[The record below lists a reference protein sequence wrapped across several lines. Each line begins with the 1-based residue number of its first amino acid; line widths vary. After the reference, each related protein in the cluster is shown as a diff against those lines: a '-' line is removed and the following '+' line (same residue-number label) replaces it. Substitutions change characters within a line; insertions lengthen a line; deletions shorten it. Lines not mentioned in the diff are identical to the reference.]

1 MLSFFTSPTS
11 RPHPSFSKRFKQVPR
26 DLVQKVNGNTTEQG
40 FRYIGSQ
47 ILAGIE
53 SELTSIAKARGL
65 KSDILASSR
74 QIMDFGSGLGRVIL
88 QIAERWPNK
97 EIVGFDIDPLMNKWA
112 GHLLCDKKVRLV
124 SSTLDIPEQ
133 SFDLITAISVFT
145 HLDASTDFWLSE
157 VRRLLSPGGF
167 AFITY
172 QDDTLFDEMRAKGEL
187 PATTKIEDKYIF
199 GPDSAEGG
207 AGMGA
212 FYTTAYWRQVLEKYF
227 NVEAIKPRG
236 LFGHQSVS
244 VVSRKDVQVDRAPLF
259 EAYAASLE
267 RDLYKLR
274 RRYKVSY

>member
-1 MLSFFTSPTS
+1 MLSFLKSQKP
-11 RPHPSFSKRFKQVPR
+11 RPHPSFSRRFKQVPR

-53 SELTSIAKARGL
+53 SELANIAKTRRL
-65 KSDILASSR
+65 ERDILADCR

-88 QIAERWPNK
+88 QLAERWPDK

-112 GHLLCDKKVRLV
+112 KHLLTDKKVRLV
-124 SSTLDIPEQ
+124 SSTLDLPEK
-133 SFDLITAISVFT
+133 SFDLITVISVFT
-145 HLDASTDFWLSE
+145 HLDTTTDFWLGE
-157 VRRLLSPGGF
+157 IHRLLKPTGF

-172 QDDTLFDEMRAKGEL
+172 QDDTLFEEMRAKGEL
-187 PATTKIEDKYIF
+187 PAITKLENKYIF

-212 FYTTAYWRQVLEKYF
+212 FYTTACWRQTLEKYF
-227 NVEAIKPRG
+227 NIETIKPRG
-236 LFGHQSVS
+236 LFGHQSISIVS
-244 VVSRKDVQVDRAPLF
+244 PKNVQIDRRPLF

-274 RRYKVSY
+274 RRFKVSY